1 MLAICER
8 ISRKLRSQI
17 FFFFT
22 IVIWQMIVY
31 KFFNGKQMI
40 SGSDRQQ
47 LAFLPRK
54 VEVMTKKKS
63 DHRSRSDFQD

>member
-8 ISRKLRSQI
+8 ISRKLRSQF

-47 LAFLPRK
+47 LAFCYAKSKPWAHDQKK
-54 VEVMTKKKS
+54 VTP
-63 DHRSRSDFQD
+63 F